1 MCILIRVV
9 WIPRVMPR
17 YLLSDGWHQVPVA
30 VAHSCHRSLL
40 FLLIQHFELVLGE
53 RLARLWNH
61 LNHIQDHNLNTE
73 SNNKPSADVSVS
85 YCHHFV
91 QIGRSQ
97 CCGVIVVCCSP
108 GPCRWPPPPASG
120 RSLLRCSPS
129 VRTPSPDSSEPP
141 SSYRSHVPTRPG
153 RTLCRQRED
162 SLFSLSS
169 SHMVNL
175 TDIWLIDMRHL
186 LSQLYNIV
194 FNSSVVPQIWCCV
207 MANWIVCK
215 SVN

>member
-1 MCILIRVV
+1 MADT
-9 WIPRVMPR
+9 R
-17 YLLSDGWHQVPVA
+17 YPLQWHIA
-30 VAHSCHRSLL
+30 VTGPFCSFSYSTLNL
-40 FLLIQHFELVLGE
+40 FLVSGWPGSGTTSITSRITIWTQ
-53 RLARLWNH
+53 
-61 LNHIQDHNLNTE
+61 E

-162 SLFSLSS
+162 SLLSLSS

-175 TDIWLIDMRHL
+175 TDIWLINMRHL
-186 LSQLYNIV
+186 LSQLYNIM